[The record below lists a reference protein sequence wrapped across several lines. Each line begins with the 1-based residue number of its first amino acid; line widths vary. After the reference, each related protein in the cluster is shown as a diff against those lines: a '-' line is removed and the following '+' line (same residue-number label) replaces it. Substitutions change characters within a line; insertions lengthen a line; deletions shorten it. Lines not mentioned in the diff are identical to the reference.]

1 MPAGQTSPVKSL
13 KPVSS
18 AKCLLITQFWGF
30 NSDALGNF
38 DEMKMKPDELFIGL
52 VLGFPAKQVPCG
64 RTLFTEQVP
73 NAIMLFK
80 EQDVVNHFKANNS
93 FCSKHRC

>member
-18 AKCLLITQFWGF
+18 AKCLLITQFLGF
-30 NSDALGNF
+30 NLDTQGNF
-38 DEMKMKPDELFIGL
+38 DEMKMKQDELFIGL
-52 VLGFPAKQVPCG
+52 VLGSSAKHVPCS

-73 NAIMLFK
+73 NAIMLF
-80 EQDVVNHFKANNS
+80 
-93 FCSKHRC
+93 

>member
-18 AKCLLITQFWGF
+18 AKCLLITQFLLF
-30 NSDALGNF
+30 NLDTLGNF
-38 DEMKMKPDELFIGL
+38 DEMKMKQDELFIGL
-52 VLGFPAKQVPCG
+52 ILGSSAKRVPCS

-73 NAIMLFK
+73 NAIMLF
-80 EQDVVNHFKANNS
+80 
-93 FCSKHRC
+93 